1 MRLLAHISMWL
12 WGTIRDCKLNCFH
25 NVVIVAR
32 AHAHHTNEREK
43 KLRRAIDSTSFS
55 LSMYSSKLTL
65 NRNISCIRICLIKM
79 ECSSSSGVCDI
90 CIEYRISNEKM
101 ILTAVYIIPI
111 EWMRSWNPWTYLL
124 DEVSSFK
131 VLNTWHNE
139 PLTRKWEPNN
149 KNKQQQQ
156 FKPSDVRRYDILH
169 SLQAVLGSEW
179 DVYGCWFNLAV
190 RFC

>member
-1 MRLLAHISMWL
+1 MILTCWRLKFNLQYNWTIDMRLLAHISMWL

-25 NVVIVAR
+25 NVVIEAR

-79 ECSSSSGVCDI
+79 ECSSSNGVCDI

-149 KNKQQQQ
+149 KNKQQQ
-156 FKPSDVRRYDILH
+156 FKPSDVRRYDI
-169 SLQAVLGSEW
+169 
-179 DVYGCWFNLAV
+179 
-190 RFC
+190 